1 MANNKQVNNFEISG
15 KAIHVGQPETYTT
28 KAGNTKS
35 YRVLVMEVFTGTYA
49 DEVVFEFN
57 ESNMNQLLQAKEGEW
72 LTINFCLKGQKTI
85 KDGRAKWWP
94 KLEGLTCLKG

>member
-1 MANNKQVNNFEISG
+1 
-15 KAIHVGQPETYTT
+15 
-28 KAGNTKS
+28 
-35 YRVLVMEVFTGTYA
+35 
-49 DEVVFEFN
+49 VFEFN